1 MTKICKIEKPLH
13 TSAKHKYNMIDGDFF
28 LTFQPKKTTC
38 YEYSIF
44 NICSLRYLNI
54 NMAWVRTMID
64 GVYRK

>member
-13 TSAKHKYNMIDGDFF
+13 TYATNKYNMIDGDFF
-28 LTFQPKKTTC
+28 LTFQPKKTT

-44 NICSLRYLNI
+44 NICSLRYFHI
-54 NMAWVRTMID
+54 HITWVQIMID